1 MDKHLGY
8 WARSWLRAAVAL
20 LLAAG
25 IAGCA
30 QPPRTQ
36 QPSLPGAGRV
46 TPSELPE
53 HYWWRAC
60 FRMPFDEHNE
70 PRWNLDLLL
79 AEHLAAPAL
88 RRHAAQIPLW
98 RFHRRAAK
106 DALGHQF
113 SLLFY
118 SDRATAERLF
128 AELQQD
134 PLVPALIDRHYLSR
148 LIAPCG
154 DPQPRPQLEAT
165 SDPAWDIRLQRT
177 WPHFIMGVSAQWL
190 ALIEEV
196 GAQFPEESAAPDALL
211 ARYGRIQEEIDAIWR
226 EDGQHAYLH
235 HLNALFGYQPL
246 LIRY

>member
-1 MDKHLGY
+1 MGY
-8 WARSWLRAAVAL
+8 WGRGWQRTAVVQ

-25 IAGCA
+25 LLGCA
-30 QPPRTQ
+30 RQPLTQ
-36 QPSLPGAGRV
+36 QPPPVPAAGRI

-60 FRMPFDEHNE
+60 FRMPFDEHGE
-70 PRWNLDLLL
+70 PRWSLDLLL
-79 AEHLAAPAL
+79 AERLAAPAL

-106 DALGHQF
+106 DAVGHQF

-118 SDRATAERLF
+118 SDKATADRLF
-128 AELQQD
+128 AELAQD
-134 PLVPALIDRHYLSR
+134 PLLPALIDRQYLTR
-148 LIAPCG
+148 LISPCG
-154 DPQPRPQLEAT
+154 DPQPRRPLEAT
-165 SDPAWDIRLQRT
+165 SDPSWDIRLQRT
-177 WPHFIMGVSAQWL
+177 WPHFIMGVSAHWL

-196 GAQFPEESAAPDALL
+196 GAQFPAESDAPDALL

-226 EDGQHAYLH
+226 EEGQHAYLH
-235 HLNALFGYQPL
+235 HLNALFGYRPL